1 MGRGV
6 RGYGCSEL
14 RGGHLPHL
22 SGTERTD
29 INSKKKAVSTDRPF
43 NTGVYLKRCIEAGIH
58 ISDLDFFEVGEVLD
72 ILIEYS
78 NDHADY
84 NVLADQ
90 DYIDNF

>member
-1 MGRGV
+1 
-6 RGYGCSEL
+6 
-14 RGGHLPHL
+14 
-22 SGTERTD
+22 
-29 INSKKKAVSTDRPF
+29 
-43 NTGVYLKRCIEAGIH
+43 VYLKRCIEAGIH